1 MIDMN
6 KIREY
11 QDNLKQEEEKKL
23 KDFRDFIEPILP
35 IAILF
40 CNSQGQDAAD
50 KNNLN
55 LIFEGTASQKYQ
67 ALDKT
72 LQGFEFVGYLAEFVG
87 NINGTEVNDVVIIT
101 NAKEIGFDGI
111 RIMHYF
117 DEMFYIETVEQALTL
132 DKLGFYLEEKS
143 YLEQYADQLKDKAWE
158 IYDYFRDELSE
169 KIFKPEKMNKEIDK
183 AYDFANSDDALSN
196 ALVKL
201 IENLKHN

>member
-1 MIDMN
+1 
-6 KIREY
+6 
-11 QDNLKQEEEKKL
+11 
-23 KDFRDFIEPILP
+23 
-35 IAILF
+35 
-40 CNSQGQDAAD
+40 
-50 KNNLN
+50 
-55 LIFEGTASQKYQ
+55 
-67 ALDKT
+67 
-72 LQGFEFVGYLAEFVG
+72 
-87 NINGTEVNDVVIIT
+87 
-101 NAKEIGFDGI
+101 
-111 RIMHYF
+111 
-117 DEMFYIETVEQALTL
+117 MFYVETVEQALTL

>member
-11 QDNLKQEEEKKL
+11 EDNLKQEEEKKL
-23 KDFRDFIEPILP
+23 KDFRDLIEPALP

-40 CNSQGQDAAD
+40 CNLQGQDAAD
-50 KNNLN
+50 KNNLK
-55 LIFEGTASQKYQ
+55 LIFEGSASQKYQ
-67 ALDKT
+67 ALTDNPDG
-72 LQGFEFVGYLAEFVG
+72 LEFVGYLAKFVS
-87 NINGTEVNDVVIIT
+87 NINGTDVNDVVIII

-169 KIFKPEKMNKEIDK
+169 KIFIPEKMNKEIDK

>member
-11 QDNLKQEEEKKL
+11 EENLKQEEEKKL

-67 ALDKT
+67 ALDRA
-72 LQGFEFVGYLAEFVG
+72 LNGFEFIGYLAGFISH
-87 NINGTEVNDVVIIT
+87 INETDVNDVVIVT
-101 NAKEIGFDGI
+101 NAKKIGFDGI

-143 YLEQYADQLKDKAWE
+143 SFRVFAGQLRDKAWE
-158 IYDYFRDELSE
+158 IFDHFREEISSNILTPSELSE
-169 KIFKPEKMNKEIDK
+169 ELDCILDMENNRDMISKAIEKTID
-183 AYDFANSDDALSN
+183 S
-196 ALVKL
+196 
-201 IENLKHN
+201 LKHT